1 MRLQRLFLEHPE
13 SVGEGYWEHFRAAMS
28 FSANLFA
35 AAIVC
40 TVHALLPFLFAK
52 TGSGIIEKLHDR
64 MCVNRATYRKAASPA
79 STGEAVENAGA

>member
-28 FSANLFA
+28 FGLSLFA
-35 AAIVC
+35 AAFVC
-40 TVHALLPFLFAK
+40 TVHAVLPFMFEK

-64 MCVNRATYRKAASPA
+64 MCVNRATFRKPA
-79 STGEAVENAGA
+79 STNNKVVENAGA